1 MSLDGY
7 ETGGFHDPALRG
19 RIWRLWSRA
28 LREVKGEHADRSEWA
43 LLHALMRRA
52 HLFIAPTEM
61 ADAQDEREYSRDFI
75 ENFVLPFPVVAA
87 TLEDDASVNLL
98 AKMPDDWLE
107 LKDGKV
113 GYLTASISEARA
125 MASVGNSS
133 PGLTGNW
140 LIFCMTPARPMNESE
155 PTATIIICGLVVVS
169 GEGLDTMR
177 RSTTISAVWGFERGH
192 APRLVWNGG
201 DGLRLDELSKKAL
214 GIWEEYRDRC
224 GSIVT
229 TMFNFSMHFML
240 RVQQPRQFIVRIEP
254 EQKPRKPKTR
264 RGGRR
269 RHLKPLSE
277 MPVYLSLEPREI
289 RKQFGD
295 LRESGDRRPR
305 RAHERRAHFRR
316 LSSPRFRY
324 KRGQV
329 VPVRASW
336 VGPVTGTTPEGRE
349 YRVLIDKA
357 IPLVVGEGGDDER

>member
-28 LREVKGEHADRSEWA
+28 LREVKGKHADRSEWA

-61 ADAQDEREYSRDFI
+61 ADARDDREYTCDFV

-140 LIFCMTPARPMNESE
+140 LIFCLTPARPMNESDPPAAPDPDGFSASLAE
-155 PTATIIICGLVVVS
+155 TEA
-169 GEGLDTMR
+169 EGVESPIELWHD
-177 RSTTISAVWGFERGH
+177 RG
-192 APRLVWNGG
+192 PGQRGT
-201 DGLRLDELSKKAL
+201 S
-214 GIWEEYRDRC
+214 C
-224 GSIVT
+224 C
-229 TMFNFSMHFML
+229 
-240 RVQQPRQFIVRIEP
+240 
-254 EQKPRKPKTR
+254 TR
-264 RGGRR
+264 
-269 RHLKPLSE
+269 
-277 MPVYLSLEPREI
+277 
-289 RKQFGD
+289 
-295 LRESGDRRPR
+295 
-305 RAHERRAHFRR
+305 
-316 LSSPRFRY
+316 
-324 KRGQV
+324 
-329 VPVRASW
+329 
-336 VGPVTGTTPEGRE
+336 
-349 YRVLIDKA
+349 
-357 IPLVVGEGGDDER
+357 